1 MHGQPLTIVFKRV
14 YIRSILIALLVAQGP
29 VAAEITVIHAGW
41 LLAVP
46 GEEPA
51 RRQSITVEDGRIVRV
66 ADGFVGPGDV
76 GENGPAHL
84 VDLSR
89 AFVLPG
95 LIDSHVHLASS
106 VGASDAAVMKSE
118 ADLALAASH
127 HAALTLQAG
136 FTTVVDLGAV
146 GIPGHENAI
155 FAVRDAVRDGR
166 LAGPRILAAGT
177 PIAATGLGRGPAYR
191 DEVTIDTGA
200 ACDGADDCRRA
211 VRHQVKR
218 GSDIIV
224 FFNTGSLLEADPVVQ
239 TMTVPEMRAI
249 VDTAHSLGRKVIAD
263 GHHAAGIAAA
273 DRAGVDI
280 VDSLHLYDDLTFT
293 SLSKDVFVQ
302 SHIYGVVQAVGATS
316 ETLHDGLWGWL
327 PESLL
332 LRFQKIRQRPFA
344 VAEAY
349 RAGIR
354 NIAYASDAGVYTWGE
369 NAADLEE
376 YVARGVPEA
385 EAIRFATLNPARML
399 GLDKELGSIEAGKKA
414 DIIAT
419 TGNPLTD
426 ISSLRDVCF
435 VMRDGAIYR
444 EASGHACSG
453 VGIGN

>member
-1 MHGQPLTIVFKRV
+1 VFGK
-14 YIRSILIALLVAQGP
+14 IFICLLLIMLLGAPGP
-29 VAAEITVIHAGW
+29 AAAETTVIHAGW

-51 RRQSITVEDGRIVRV
+51 RRQSIVVEAGRIVRV
-66 ADGFVGPGDV
+66 ADGFVGPGDI
-76 GENGPAHL
+76 GENGPAHFI
-84 VDLSR
+84 DLSS

-106 VGASDAAVMKSE
+106 VGSGDAAFMKSE
-118 ADLALAASH
+118 ADLALTASH
-127 HAALTLQAG
+127 HAGVTLQAG

-155 FAVRDAVRDGR
+155 FAVRDAVREGTI
-166 LAGPRILAAGT
+166 AGPRILAAGT
-177 PIAATGLGRGPAYR
+177 PIAATGLGRSPSYR
-191 DEVTIDTGA
+191 DGVTIDRRAT
-200 ACDGADDCRRA
+200 CDGADDCRRA

-249 VDTAHSLGRKVIAD
+249 VDAAHSLGRKVIAD

-273 DRAGVDI
+273 DRAGVDV
-280 VDSLHLYDDLTFT
+280 VDSLHLYGDTTFK
-293 SLSKDVFVQ
+293 SLSVDVFVQ
-302 SHIYGVVQAVGATS
+302 SHVYGVVQAVGATS
-316 ETLHDGLWGWL
+316 ETRHDGLWGWL
-327 PESLL
+327 PEPLL
-332 LRFQKIRQRPFA
+332 LRFQAIRQRPFA

-376 YVARGVPEA
+376 YVARGIPEA

-399 GLDKELGSIEAGKKA
+399 GLDRDLGSIEPKKKA
-414 DIIAT
+414 DIIAASR
-419 TGNPLTD
+419 NPLTD

-435 VMRDGAIYR
+435 VMRDGAVYK
-444 EASGHACSG
+444 G
-453 VGIGN
+453 VGSGRACAGAGIGD